1 MDGLAAIVADEFD
14 LDPFV
19 EPLTFFRSR
28 RGFVGGGIHANNDAL
43 LLAVKA
49 LRLILKGR
57 GVRIC
62 SRDCD

>member
-1 MDGLAAIVADEFD
+1 MAAIVADEFD

-28 RGFVGGGIHANNDAL
+28 RGFVGGGIHAINNAT
-43 LLAVKA
+43 LAAVQA
-49 LRLILKGR
+49 LRLTLKGR
-57 GVRIC
+57 EVRVC